1 LFPVISTTAIM
12 RRDEAGPG
20 LRGRGASG
28 RAVSCLTAAL
38 AAMTSIAGC
47 AGSSYLAQSIG
58 GQFDLVRRARPV
70 EAVLADP
77 QTRPALRVALA
88 RAVKIRDFA
97 TRELLLPDN
106 GSYRR
111 FADIERPYVVWNVF
125 AAPEFSLQ
133 LREWCFPVAGCVGYR
148 GYFSKAGADEF
159 AERMKSEG
167 LEVYVGGV
175 PAYST
180 LGWFDDPL
188 LSTFI
193 HFPDG
198 ELARLM
204 FHELA
209 HQVAYARDDSTFNES
224 FAVAVEREG
233 VRRYLALAAPELGA
247 AYARVRSRREDFT
260 RLVATSR
267 ERLAAVYA
275 ALLTDVEKRAG
286 KQHILDELRRDY
298 DDLKSR
304 QWEGYTGYDAWFAG
318 ETNNAKLAS
327 MAVYAVRVPAF
338 EALLRCSGGDLAAF
352 YARVKQLAAM
362 PKRERDA
369 ALDAA
374 GADGRQAASE

>member
-1 LFPVISTTAIM
+1 M
-12 RRDEAGPG
+12 RRDEVSAC
-20 LRGRGASG
+20 LLASGASG
-28 RAVSCLTAAL
+28 RAMAMCWLAGAL
-38 AAMTSIAGC
+38 AAITSLAGC
-47 AGSSYLAQSIG
+47 AGSAYLAQSIG

-70 EAVLADP
+70 DAVLADP
-77 QTRPALRVALA
+77 HTRPALRVELA
-88 RAVKIRDFA
+88 KATEIRDFA
-97 TRELLLPDN
+97 TRKLLLPDN

-125 AAPEFSLQ
+125 AAPELSLQ

-148 GYFSKAGADEF
+148 GYFSKSGADEF
-159 AERMKSEG
+159 ADRMKSEG
-167 LEVYVGGV
+167 FDVYVGGV

-193 HFPDG
+193 HYPEG

-209 HQVAYARDDSTFNES
+209 HQVAYLRDDSTFNES

-233 VRRYLALAAPELGA
+233 VRRYLALAAPELA
-247 AYARVRSRREDFT
+247 AACARASSRREEFT

-267 ERLAAVYA
+267 KRLAAAYSA
-275 ALLTDVEKRAG
+275 PTTDDVKRAA
-286 KQHILDELRRDY
+286 KQRILAELRRDY
-298 DDLKSR
+298 DELKSR
-304 QWEGYTGYDAWFAG
+304 KWEGYAGYDAWFAG

-327 MAVYAVRVPAF
+327 VAVYAVRVPAF
-338 EALLRCSGGDLAAF
+338 EALLRRSGGDLAEF
-352 YARVKQLAAM
+352 YARVKKLAAM
-362 PKRERDA
+362 SRRERDA

-374 GADGRQAASE
+374 SAGGRQAASE